1 MEGDDLDEARSIRY
15 RSDRVTDGGMDICV
29 YRTEPYPEMGCLGA
43 LIFVHEF
50 IAPSFLTCPNSLAC
64 HIFVMRGALD
74 VQDCFEQNPLVMPI
88 PS

>member
-43 LIFVHEF
+43 LIFVNEF
-50 IAPSFLTCPNSLAC
+50 IAPSFPIAYSLSYLRYARS
-64 HIFVMRGALD
+64 FD
-74 VQDCFEQNPLVMPI
+74 VQDCFEQNPLLMPI
-88 PS
+88 PL